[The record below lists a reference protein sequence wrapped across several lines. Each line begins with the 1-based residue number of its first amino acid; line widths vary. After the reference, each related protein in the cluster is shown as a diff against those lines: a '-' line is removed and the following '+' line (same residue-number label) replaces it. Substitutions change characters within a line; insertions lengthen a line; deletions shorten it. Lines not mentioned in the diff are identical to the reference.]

1 MATLS
6 CSSGDVGDVREGRGA
21 PAVAGVRRTARPGVA
36 RALVASRERLT
47 QDLFGVVADWERTQ
61 QMVAEGGVE
70 FVLRAERRPLVD
82 YLTLRFDTGDPL

>member
-6 CSSGDVGDVREGRGA
+6 CPSGDVGDVREGRGA
-21 PAVAGVRRTARPGVA
+21 PAVAGVRRTAMPGVA